1 MFEFLNTVNVQF
13 TGREILS
20 LIGLSQCVYILVYML
35 SRVGHKIQALI
46 PILFFF
52 SLGAAFFLD
61 VAERYW
67 GPYLSYYGDLN
78 WFFWSSLPPL
88 SVLLIVQ
95 IANMR
100 KLPSWPFFLI
110 LAFLPIGYIA
120 AKSMVTAESECVD
133 DVCLAFFEWLMIGS
147 VIIGSICLLSIWLKR
162 GLLATIQKQK
172 RGKERLWL
180 TIFLII
186 LNVILLTS
194 VSANAYGLI
203 ILSELV
209 SIRTILGFAFVYLAS
224 TSLFRIYP
232 LTLNFKKVNMSGSLN
247 ESEIAY
253 AKKIMDLLEIE
264 KIYQEPSYGRSHLAA
279 EIGVTESSLSKI
291 VNGYFEKTVP
301 QLLNT
306 YRIKDAKQL
315 LLQTDA
321 DLGVI
326 SKEAGFNSISTFNRY
341 FKELEGVSP
350 SVYRQSKQGQ

>member
-1 MFEFLNTVNVQF
+1 MLEFLNTANVQF

-52 SLGAAFFLD
+52 SLGFAFFLD
-61 VAERYW
+61 LAERYW

-95 IANMR
+95 IANVR
-100 KLPSWPFFLI
+100 KLPSWPYFLI
-110 LAFLPIGYIA
+110 LAFLPLGYLF
-120 AKSMVTAESECVD
+120 AKSMVAEGGECLQAE
-133 DVCLAFFEWLMIGS
+133 CLAFFEWLMIIS
-147 VIIGSICLLSIWLKR
+147 VVVGSICLLSIWMKR

-180 TIFLII
+180 AIFLII
-186 LNVILLTS
+186 LNIILL
-194 VSANAYGLI
+194 ANVTATAYGLLV
-203 ILSELV
+203 LSELV

-232 LTLNFKKVNMSGSLN
+232 LTLSFKKGSAKPKLN
-247 ESEIAY
+247 DAELAY
-253 AKKIMDLLEIE
+253 AKKIEKLLELD
-264 KIYQEPSYGRSHLAA
+264 KVYQEPSYGRSHLAA

-291 VNGYFEKTVP
+291 VNAYFQKTVP

-315 LLQTDA
+315 LVDTDV
-321 DLGVI
+321 DLAVI
-326 SKEAGFNSISTFNRY
+326 CKESGFNSISTFNRY

-350 SVYRQSKQGQ
+350 SVYRLSK